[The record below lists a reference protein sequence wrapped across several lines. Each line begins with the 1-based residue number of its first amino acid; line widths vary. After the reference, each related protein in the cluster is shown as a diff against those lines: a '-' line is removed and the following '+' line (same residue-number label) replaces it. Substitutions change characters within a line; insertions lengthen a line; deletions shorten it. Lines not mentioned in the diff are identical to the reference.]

1 MAEPGSRQDESCRGR
16 CRVPRHA
23 IRGRDDLK
31 PAGWRRP
38 CRVGRWTRVQV
49 RRCVRGV
56 GGLTHQA
63 VTLSEYLDRRRV
75 VGAVPE
81 AFGLLP
87 SYGGIVRARL
97 RPRKNSGPHPGAGC
111 PICDHCR
118 SFRVAAIRSL
128 SCLDMPVRAVRSV
141 FLHIEFYRNG
151 KAQCGTRYGVG
162 RGRQRF
168 GAPDKREGL
177 VIQQGIAGRSDET
190 G

>member
-1 MAEPGSRQDESCRGR
+1 MAEPGSAQDESCRER
-16 CRVPRHA
+16 CRVLRHA

-31 PAGWRRP
+31 PAGWRCPR
-38 CRVGRWTRVQV
+38 RVGRWTRVQD
-49 RRCVRGV
+49 RRCVWGV

-75 VGAVPE
+75 VGAVAE

-87 SYGGIVRARL
+87 SCDGIVRARL

-118 SFRVAAIRSL
+118 PFRVAAVRSL
-128 SCLDMPVRAVRSV
+128 SFPDIPVRAVRSV
-141 FLHIEFYRNG
+141 FLHIEFHGNG
-151 KAQCGTRYGVG
+151 KAQRCTRYGIG
-162 RGRQRF
+162 RGRQRL
-168 GAPDKREGL
+168 GAPDKCEGL
-177 VIQQGIAGRSDET
+177 VIQHGIAGRSDET